1 MQYEIKQSSRYET
14 DAGVNSLM
22 HEKDFSLP
30 LRLITIDCARL
41 IYRFIRQSTVSWSR
55 QLFSRASK
63 QDESFITIQCIW
75 LTRKVTATGNVVS
88 YAAVLCLVTQHSWS
102 GAWRDKERLRRRL
115 QETRRCLRWLHIRRS
130 QRWTLLIV
138 LSYLER
144 YLPLPQGR
152 LVLQIFL
159 QYQWNPV
166 YKSKC
171 IDYFFSNL
179 SQRHIIFNL
188 LTYGLPWLDFHSL
201 ESKCKT
207 PRKKKWV

>member
-41 IYRFIRQSTVSWSR
+41 IYCFIRRSTVLWSR

-63 QDESFITIQCIW
+63 QDESFITIKCIW
-75 LTRKVTATGNVVS
+75 LTRKVTAEET
-88 YAAVLCLVTQHSWS
+88 
-102 GAWRDKERLRRRL
+102 RRRL
-115 QETRRCLRWLHIRRS
+115 RWLDIRRS

-138 LSYLER
+138 LSDLER

-179 SQRHIIFNL
+179 TQRHMIFDL
-188 LTYGLPWLDFHSL
+188 LMYGLPWLDFHSL